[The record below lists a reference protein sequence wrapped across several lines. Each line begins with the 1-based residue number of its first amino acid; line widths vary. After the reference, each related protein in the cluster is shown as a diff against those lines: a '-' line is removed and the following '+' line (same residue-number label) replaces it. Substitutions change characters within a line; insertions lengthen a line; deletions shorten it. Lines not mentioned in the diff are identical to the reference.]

1 MNRDGFSLLVM
12 GFTGKDA
19 MKWKVE
25 YIEAFNAMEKAIK
38 TPQLTPNPKYRTR
51 MISTAVRDVEK
62 TKEAIMKMF
71 KVKDGIAY
79 TKAMALI
86 EPAYGIDLTPIK
98 PLVPAATHET
108 GYINPTEIGKQLGGV
123 KPQEVNLMLENMH
136 FQHREGKSWRLDKAG
151 EDYGEEIPYTRNG
164 HSGYQ
169 IRWNAN
175 VVSALQ
181 IGA

>member
-1 MNRDGFSLLVM
+1 MLGTDQAWEMFDELEE
-12 GFTGKDA
+12 T
-19 MKWKVE
+19 
-25 YIEAFNAMEKAIK
+25 YFNQKELPK
-38 TPQLTPNPKYRTR
+38 LSVNPKYRTR

-86 EPAYGIDLTPIK
+86 EPAYGIDLAPIK
-98 PLVPAATHET
+98 TLVPAATHET
-108 GYINPTEIGKQLGGV
+108 GYINPTEIGKRLGGI
-123 KPQEVNLMLENMH
+123 KPQEVNIMLENMH
-136 FQHREGKSWRLDKAG
+136 FQHKEGKDWRLDKAG
-151 EDYGEEIPYTRNG
+151 QDYGEEIPYTRNG

-175 VVSALQ
+175 VISALQ